1 MIRQYSPQRFR
12 YQTIRVGNR
21 ERLVCVGTVP
31 VGTIFR
37 CAPEHSR
44 RERSPIV
51 EAWHPREIKAWRK
64 TEEGWQS
71 TFVANGGHL
80 ATVRDLGNGSRFQLA
95 DHFIRFCVEHWT

>member
-12 YQTIRVGNR
+12 YESIRAGNR
-21 ERLVCVGTVP
+21 ERFACVGTVP

-37 CAPEHSR
+37 CASMHTR
-44 RERSPIV
+44 RERSLIV

-64 TEEGWQS
+64 TAKGWQS

-80 ATVRDLGNGSRFQLA
+80 ATVRDLGNGARFQLA
-95 DHFIRFCVEHWT
+95 DYFIRFCVEH